1 MSNSLNNEKTIA
13 TLLENT
19 EDFELIGLP
28 SQSVTSVA
36 YNSKKVI
43 KGTCFVAIKGEKFDG
58 HDFIADAVWNGASV
72 VVCEKLPERNLITPE
87 TAFVL
92 TKNSRK
98 CLAEISNAFYDYPS
112 RKLKI
117 IGITGTNGK
126 TTCTYLMK
134 SIIESDNKTCGII
147 GTTGIF
153 SGSRKIEATHT
164 TPESL
169 ELAEILSLMVDD
181 GIEYVVMEVSSH
193 SLVQHRVDCIDFEA
207 ALFTNLTHDH
217 LDFHKTME
225 NYADSKKILFDKLS
239 KNNFAVINTDSDWAE
254 YMVGSTKSRKI
265 IRVGRKIGNDFRIMR
280 EKSDLKG
287 VEFILFSG
295 VKLIDVITKLAGQFN
310 IDNAA
315 LCAAACQSL
324 GISKQ
329 AIQHGLSVTG
339 GAPGRMQRINL
350 ENGTIAL
357 VDYAHTPD
365 ALEKS
370 LKSCRYIIENSSSK
384 SSRIICVFGCGGD
397 RDKTKRPVM
406 GKISGE
412 NADITIITSDNPRTE
427 DPMTIIEDIKS
438 GVISSN
444 IIEIIPDRSEAIKH
458 AVKISRANDLILVAG
473 KGHEN
478 YQITG
483 TEKIHFDDS
492 EELSKYS

>member
-1 MSNSLNNEKTIA
+1 
-13 TLLENT
+13 
-19 EDFELIGLP
+19 
-28 SQSVTSVA
+28 
-36 YNSKKVI
+36 
-43 KGTCFVAIKGEKFDG
+43 
-58 HDFIADAVWNGASV
+58 
-72 VVCEKLPERNLITPE
+72 
-87 TAFVL
+87 
-92 TKNSRK
+92 
-98 CLAEISNAFYDYPS
+98 
-112 RKLKI
+112 
-117 IGITGTNGK
+117 
-126 TTCTYLMK
+126 
-134 SIIESDNKTCGII
+134 
-147 GTTGIF
+147 
-153 SGSRKIEATHT
+153 
-164 TPESL
+164 
-169 ELAEILSLMVDD
+169 
-181 GIEYVVMEVSSH
+181 
-193 SLVQHRVDCIDFEA
+193 
-207 ALFTNLTHDH
+207 
-217 LDFHKTME
+217 
-225 NYADSKKILFDKLS
+225 
-239 KNNFAVINTDSDWAE
+239 
-254 YMVGSTKSRKI
+254 MVGSTKSRKI